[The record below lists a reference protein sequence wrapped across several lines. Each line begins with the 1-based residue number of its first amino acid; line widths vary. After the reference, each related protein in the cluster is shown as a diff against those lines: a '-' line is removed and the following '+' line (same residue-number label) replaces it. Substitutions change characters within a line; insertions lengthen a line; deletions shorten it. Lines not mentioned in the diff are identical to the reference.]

1 MYFYKKKV
9 SMQSIEVLKNNFL
22 NYMASKVEVKN
33 PANLYEPIT
42 YILDLGGKR
51 LRPVLTL
58 LACELYNGN
67 VKKAYDAALAIEVFH
82 NFTLIHDDI
91 MDNANIRRGKPTVH
105 VKWNQNAGILS
116 GDAMLIMAYQFLE
129 NYNGDLFKNIT
140 SLFSKTALEVCE
152 GQQLDIDFETRLD
165 VSIDEYLEMIKLKTS
180 VLVAAAL
187 KMGAL
192 IADIDGKQADLLYD
206 FGLNLGIAFQLQ
218 DDYLDTFG
226 DEATFGKKIG
236 GDIAEN
242 KKTFLFLKA
251 LEKCDIEDKEKLID
265 LYSNCSIDSNT
276 KVNEVIFIF
285 NKYNIKQLVLNEINF
300 YTNKAYEIIE
310 NLNLTADKKNTLKNL
325 GYSLI
330 QRTN

>member
-9 SMQSIEVLKNNFL
+9 SMQSIEVLKYNFL

-33 PANLYEPIT
+33 PVNLYEPIT

-192 IADIDGKQADLLYD
+192 IADVDGKQADLLYD